1 MILNEAQDQQNPSPP
16 VMRKCGK
23 FKQMLKDF
31 YEWLEFDPNIGTA
44 ALTNTTPHTCKS
56 TKIIFA
62 MRGGLMQHFNIQFP
76 SQRLCEASNYN
87 MVLLDPLQYFNYL
100 PLN

>member
-16 VMRKCGK
+16 VMRKCGN

-31 YEWLEFDPNIGTA
+31 YAWLDFDPNIATA

-62 MRGGLMQHFNIQFP
+62 MRSGLTQHLSNSP
-76 SQRLCEASNYN
+76 HKNEASNYS
-87 MVLLDPLQYFNYL
+87 MVLLDPLQYCNYL
-100 PLN
+100 LLN